1 MPEELSPSGHNFW
14 ANLRLLTAM
23 PSLEES
29 LLSDGYP
36 RIKLPSSR
44 TRYLFLLSEPTLNNT
59 RFKASRHPLNLFLL
73 LHPPKA
79 NPVSIP
85 FEGERKRTHRSYSLK
100 RPVRIT
106 RTVSEKYMD
115 QEDWG
120 LEAENSRV
128 LTSPEEA
135 SKG

>member
-1 MPEELSPSGHNFW
+1 MPEQSSPSGHNFW
-14 ANLRLLTAM
+14 ANLRLLTAI
-23 PSLEES
+23 PSRDES
-29 LLSDGYP
+29 FLSEGYP
-36 RIKLPSSR
+36 LIKLPSSR
-44 TRYLFLLSEPTLNNT
+44 TRYLFLLPELILKST
-59 RFKASRHPLNLFLL
+59 RFKTSRHPLNLFLL

-85 FEGERKRTHRSYSLK
+85 FDGERKRTHRSYSLN
-100 RPVRIT
+100 RPVRTT

-115 QEDWG
+115 QEGWRS
-120 LEAENSRV
+120 EAENSRV